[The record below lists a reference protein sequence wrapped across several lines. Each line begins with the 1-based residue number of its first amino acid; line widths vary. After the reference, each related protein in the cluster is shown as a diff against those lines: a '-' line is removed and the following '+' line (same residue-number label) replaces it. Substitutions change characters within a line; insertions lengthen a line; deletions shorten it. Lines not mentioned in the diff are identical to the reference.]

1 MWFLS
6 GEKIETLFFNLINVT
21 LHKSK
26 AGTIKMIKSK
36 NGNSFLWIESNVNV
50 SNSNVNN
57 FKVRSPKTK
66 PITREPVSPIN
77 IFFLDEKLYRKKAN
91 NILIT
96 ATDINIKK
104 KNHRLIFLKNMVLKE
119 IVVNIMIKGKCDN
132 WTLR

>member
-6 GEKIETLFFNLINVT
+6 GEKIETLFLNLINVT

-36 NGNSFLWIESNVNV
+36 NGNSFLCIESNVNV

-77 IFFLDEKLYRKKAN
+77 IFFREEKL
-91 NILIT
+91 
-96 ATDINIKK
+96 
-104 KNHRLIFLKNMVLKE
+104 
-119 IVVNIMIKGKCDN
+119 
-132 WTLR
+132 